1 MTGLLAAACQTIDS
15 RNSRS
20 LFAIQLAFEAK
31 ELEFLKKGVRVRRLK
46 QALDEALK
54 WVVKAVD
61 LCKVLCFQ
69 YATPLWE
76 KDKTKEGIM
85 LCRNSLR
92 R

>member
-1 MTGLLAAACQTIDS
+1 M
-15 RNSRS
+15 
-20 LFAIQLAFEAK
+20 
-31 ELEFLKKGVRVRRLK
+31 RRLK

-61 LCKVLCFQ
+61 LCKVLCFK
-69 YATPLWE
+69 YATLLWG

-92 R
+92 RQNKH